1 MKALFISYN
10 MTLTERVNWVF
21 DHYGVRG
28 YTLFPLTYGRGSHSG
43 EPHMGSHTWPAMNAT
58 VLAVV
63 EDEKMPSVM
72 EALCQLEKESQ
83 MQGMRAFV
91 WEVTDQI

>member
-1 MKALFISYN
+1 
-10 MTLTERVNWVF
+10 MTLTERINWVL

-28 YTLFPLTYGRGSHSG
+28 YTLFPLTYGRGTVNG

-63 EDEKMPSVM
+63 EDAKLPPVM
-72 EALCQLEKESQ
+72 EALRKMEKETQ

-91 WEVTDQI
+91 WEVTDAT

>member
-1 MKALFISYN
+1 
-10 MTLTERVNWVF
+10 MTLTERINWVL

-28 YTLFPLTYGRGSHSG
+28 YTLFPLTYGRGSVDG

-63 EDEKMPSVM
+63 EDAKLPPVM
-72 EALCQLEKESQ
+72 EALRKMEQETQ

-91 WEVTDQI
+91 WEVTDSL